1 MKAYLEPEEI
11 NLMEKACTNL
21 RDRLL
26 MRLLFHSACRISE
39 ALGIAVEDIDLS
51 RAPLLSST

>member
-26 MRLLFHSACRISE
+26 MRLLVSLRLPDFRSAWYYR
-39 ALGIAVEDIDLS
+39 
-51 RAPLLSST
+51 RRY